1 MRMTALL
8 LFSAAACS
16 LAIAQTSGPEV
27 SFCPAGTGSDGFI
40 DWSKLPKNPPRQ
52 GPAFIPVSGVNNLSV
67 GLLIYGQLP
76 DPIQTVYTVVN
87 PATLQIPFGAGPVAL
102 FFSRPIRGISATLQ
116 TAGHGGRHFD
126 VLAYSSNE
134 DAIAGYPEAHVS
146 IAGADYPTDQYST
159 SPLEVRST
167 AANLTEVD
175 LRFLTDGIGE
185 YGYYNLVNIRIDS
198 GAVPDPAN
206 QVPRSGLKEWL
217 RADRVN
223 ITSGPVVALGNV
235 ISWPD
240 QSGNGSDAVPPNP
253 SLSPVSFKDG
263 SHCKP
268 VVSFNGGQRL
278 GFNLPVNGW
287 TGMTVFMA
295 SQAYADASSSGTNQA
310 LLWNQTAT
318 GGATFF
324 TPSQTHTYFRFGTTQ
339 TNNQPVYTRPFNI
352 GGDFSVTTA
361 IHNGST
367 DSLYVNGLLV
377 LQQGGK
383 FSSIAGASASAT
395 IGAGL
400 SNTSFTGNI
409 GEILVYDRV
418 LNRQEQ
424 ETVEHYLM
432 SKYGVE

>member
-1 MRMTALL
+1 
-8 LFSAAACS
+8 
-16 LAIAQTSGPEV
+16 
-27 SFCPAGTGSDGFI
+27 
-40 DWSKLPKNPPRQ
+40 
-52 GPAFIPVSGVNNLSV
+52 
-67 GLLIYGQLP
+67 
-76 DPIQTVYTVVN
+76 
-87 PATLQIPFGAGPVAL
+87 
-102 FFSRPIRGISATLQ
+102 
-116 TAGHGGRHFD
+116 
-126 VLAYSSNE
+126 
-134 DAIAGYPEAHVS
+134 
-146 IAGADYPTDQYST
+146 
-159 SPLEVRST
+159 
-167 AANLTEVD
+167 
-175 LRFLTDGIGE
+175 
-185 YGYYNLVNIRIDS
+185 
-198 GAVPDPAN
+198 
-206 QVPRSGLKEWL
+206 
-217 RADRVN
+217 
-223 ITSGPVVALGNV
+223 
-235 ISWPD
+235 
-240 QSGNGSDAVPPNP
+240 
-253 SLSPVSFKDG
+253 
-263 SHCKP
+263 
-268 VVSFNGGQRL
+268 VVSFNGVQRL
-278 GFNLPVNGW
+278 GFNLSINGW

-318 GGATFF
+318 GGVTFF

-383 FSSIAGASASAT
+383 LSSIAGTSASAI

-418 LNRQEQ
+418 LTRQEQ

>member
-1 MRMTALL
+1 MTALL
-8 LFSAAACS
+8 LFFSVGGS
-16 LAIAQTSGPEV
+16 LTIAQTSGPEV

-40 DWSKLPKNPPRQ
+40 DWSKLPKNPVYQ
-52 GPAFIPVSGVNNLSV
+52 ATIPVSGVNNLSV
-67 GLLIYGQLP
+67 TMVIHGQPP
-76 DPIQTVYTVVN
+76 DPIESPYGVSN
-87 PATLQIPFGAGPVAL
+87 PATLGIPFGVGPVFL

-116 TAGHGGRHFD
+116 AAGYGGRQFD
-126 VLAYSSNE
+126 ILAFSSNE
-134 DAIAGYPEAHVS
+134 DAIGNNPAAQVTTGGP
-146 IAGADYPTDQYST
+146 DYPASQYST

-167 AANLTEVD
+167 SANLSAVE
-175 LRFLTDGIGE
+175 LRFSTGANSN
-185 YGYYNLVNIRIDS
+185 YVYYNLVNIRIDS
-198 GAVPDPAN
+198 GSVPDPAN
-206 QVPRSGLKEWL
+206 QLPRNGLKEWL

-223 ITSGPVVALGNV
+223 ITTEPVIALGNV
-235 ISWPD
+235 IRWPD

-253 SLSPVSFKDG
+253 SLAPISFKDG

-268 VVSFNGGQRL
+268 VVSFNGVQRL
-278 GFNLPVNGW
+278 GFNLSINGW

-318 GGATFF
+318 GGVTFF

-383 FSSIAGASASAT
+383 LSSIAGTSASAI

-418 LNRQEQ
+418 LTRQEQ

>member
-1 MRMTALL
+1 MTSLL
-8 LFSAAACS
+8 LFSAATCS

-27 SFCPAGTGSDGFI
+27 SFCPAGTQSDGFI
-40 DWSKLPKNPPRQ
+40 DWSKLPRNPSHQ
-52 GPAFIPVSGVNNLSV
+52 TNIPVSGVNNLSMTMI
-67 GLLIYGQLP
+67 IYGQLP
-76 DPIQTVYTVVN
+76 DPIQSLYTVVN
-87 PATLQIPFGAGPVAL
+87 PATLQIPFGAGPVEL
-102 FFSRPIRGISATLQ
+102 LFSRPIRGISATLQ
-116 TAGHGGRHFD
+116 TAGHGGRQFD
-126 VLAYSSNE
+126 VSAFSSNE
-134 DAIAGYPEAHVS
+134 DAIGSNPAAHVS
-146 IAGADYPTDQYST
+146 VFGADSPADQYST
-159 SPLEVRST
+159 SPLEIRST
-167 AANLTEVD
+167 AANFTAIDLKFSTGGNVD
-175 LRFLTDGIGE
+175 
-185 YGYYNLVNIRIDS
+185 YGYYNLVNLRIDS

-206 QVPRSGLKEWL
+206 QLPRSGLKEWL

-223 ITSGPVVALGNV
+223 ITTGPVIALGNV

-240 QSGNGSDAVPPNP
+240 QSGNGSDAIPPNQ
-253 SLSPVSFKDG
+253 SLAPMSFKDG
-263 SHCKP
+263 SNCKP

-278 GFNLPVNGW
+278 GFNLSINGW

-318 GGATFF
+318 GGVTFF

-383 FSSIAGASASAT
+383 LSSIAGTSANAT

-418 LNRQEQ
+418 LNTQER